1 MEPSP
6 GQAAGRFRSS
16 PAAPGASVYNPWGM
30 SVSIVSANLD
40 AAAEI
45 LTENPSGDPPAE
57 GSRFVAS
64 RARIEWAGGNA
75 SDTTP
80 VDIYP
85 FNLVGSSAVR
95 FSAVDNSCGALPDDC
110 HTFNCQAAKRRN

>member
-1 MEPSP
+1 
-6 GQAAGRFRSS
+6 
-16 PAAPGASVYNPWGM
+16 M

-45 LTENPSGDPPAE
+45 LTENPSIDPPAE
-57 GSRFVAS
+57 GSRFVKA
-64 RARIEWAGGNA
+64 RARIEWVGGNA

-80 VDIYP
+80 IDIYP
-85 FNLVGSSAVR
+85 FNLVGSSSVR

-110 HTFNCQAAKRRN
+110 HTFNCQAAKRWN